1 MDNMK
6 LEEENGIIYPYIVF
20 KIFGKLY
27 CVTSKYISTIMQ
39 LPNFEKLPDADP
51 CITGVYT
58 CRGELVQMLDLRTLF
73 RMPSLAQEY
82 QEFSSMIDVRKQD
95 HINWVNELKKSV
107 AENYQFPLATDP
119 HKCAF
124 GRWYDSFYSENNE
137 VNLYLKK
144 LEFPHKAL
152 HEAAVKVGECNRD
165 CGNCKREKCLEVAL
179 KEAED
184 LYMPQ
189 VLDLLDGVK
198 EVFKSAIYHEMS
210 LVLNGGRGIAI
221 VVDEVLS
228 VEQLTDVE
236 ETPEGGRFK
245 GTPYISGVKK
255 SAGIDGLIMEIDVP
269 AIIKPYQKDRE
280 GKKEFQA

>member
-1 MDNMK
+1 MENIK
-6 LEEENGIIYPYIVF
+6 LEEDGIIYPYIVF

-39 LPNFEKLPDADP
+39 LPHFEELPDADP

-58 CRGELVQMLDLRTLF
+58 YRGELVQMLDLRTLF

-82 QEFSSMIDVRKQD
+82 QDFSAMIDARKQD

-119 HKCAF
+119 HKCTF
-124 GRWYDSFYSENNE
+124 GRWYDSFSSENNE

-144 LEFPHKAL
+144 LEFPHRML
-152 HEAAVKVGECNRD
+152 HEAAVKVGECSRD
-165 CGNCKREKCLEVAL
+165 CANCGREKCLQAAL

-184 LYMPQ
+184 RYMPQ

-198 EVFKSAIYHEMS
+198 EVFKSAMYHEMS
-210 LVLNGGRGIAI
+210 LVLSGGKGIAVI
-221 VVDEVLS
+221 VDEVLS
-228 VEQLTDVE
+228 VEELTDVE
-236 ETPEGGRFK
+236 ETSEENRFQ
-245 GTPYISGVKK
+245 GTPYICGVKK
-255 SAGIDGLIMEIDVP
+255 SAKIDGLIMEIDVLG
-269 AIIKPYQKDRE
+269 IIKPYQKNLERDE
-280 GKKEFQA
+280 ALQA